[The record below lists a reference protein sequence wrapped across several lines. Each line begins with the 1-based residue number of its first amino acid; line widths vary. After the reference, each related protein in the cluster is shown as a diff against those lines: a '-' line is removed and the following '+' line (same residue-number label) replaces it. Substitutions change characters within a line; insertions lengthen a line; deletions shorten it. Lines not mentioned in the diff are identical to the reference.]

1 MIDDAIFLSVKP
13 KYAERILSGEK
24 TVELRR
30 NRPRVADGS
39 LVVLYVSS
47 PVKAVLGA
55 FYVDRIVAASPEAL
69 WPLVEQESGLTREEY
84 DAYYAGA
91 AQGVGIFVRSAH
103 SIQIPYQLAELR
115 RDLPHFHP
123 PQAFR
128 YLRSLGEFA
137 ETLLKRIGW
146 TPERTFAGD

>member
-13 KYAERILSGEK
+13 KYARQILSGEK

-30 NRPRVADGS
+30 SRPRVADGS

-55 FYVDRIVAASPEAL
+55 FFVDRVVAASPDAL
-69 WPLVEQESGLTREEY
+69 WPLVEEASGLTREEY

-91 AQGVGIFVRSAH
+91 TEGIGIFVRSAH
-103 SIQIPYQLAELR
+103 TSRTPYALADLR

-137 ETLLKRIGW
+137 ETLLERIGW
-146 TPERTFAGD
+146 NPERALAGD

>member
-13 KYAERILSGEK
+13 KYAKQILSGEK

-30 NRPRVADGS
+30 NRPRLSNGS

-55 FYVDRIVAASPEAL
+55 FYVDRVVAASPDAL
-69 WPLVEQESGLTREEY
+69 WPLVEAASGLTREEY

-91 AQGVGIFVRSAH
+91 TQGIGIFVRSAH
-103 SIQIPYQLAELR
+103 RIKTPYQLADLR
-115 RDLPHFHP
+115 RDSPHFHP

-137 ETLLKRIGW
+137 ETLLERIGW
-146 TPERTFAGD
+146 HPEHSLAGD